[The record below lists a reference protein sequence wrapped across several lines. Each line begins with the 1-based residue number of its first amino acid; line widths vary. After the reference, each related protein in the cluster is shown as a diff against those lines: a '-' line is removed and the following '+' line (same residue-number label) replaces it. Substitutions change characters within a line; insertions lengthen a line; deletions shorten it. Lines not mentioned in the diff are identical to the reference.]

1 MYLIDTNV
9 CIHFLNGSSL
19 AIKKHFQ
26 EYSPKDIVLCSVV
39 KAELL
44 FGARKSQ
51 RVEANLQILR
61 HFFTPLD
68 SLPFDDRCAEE
79 AGLIRADLGAQGT
92 PIGPNDLL
100 IAATARTHD
109 VLLVSHNCNE
119 FARVTGLK
127 LTDWEIL

>member
-1 MYLIDTNV
+1 MFLIDTNV

-19 AIKKHFQ
+19 VVKKQFQ
-26 EYSPKDIVLCSVV
+26 QHLPEEIFLCSIV

-51 RVEANLQILR
+51 RVEANLQKLKL
-61 HFFTPLD
+61 FFAPLS
-68 SLPFDDRCAEE
+68 SLPFDDRSAEE
-79 AGLIRADLGAQGT
+79 AGLIRADLAAQGK

-100 IAATARTHD
+100 IASIARAHD
-109 VLLVSHNCNE
+109 VVLVSHNNNE

-127 LTDWEIL
+127 LTDWE